1 MQEPSTIINL
11 FDRSPKEYDSGAA
24 QLSSPYLYQVQLLE
38 IDASVL
44 RLLGFLF
51 FSFSSCNMTLSTDS
65 TAAFQDE
72 TRVLSIAVMG
82 PTGTGKSSFIN
93 MMSGSHLQVGKHL
106 ESCTSDVQIS
116 DPFELDGQVINL
128 IDTPGFDDTTLSEH
142 SVLNLIAAFLSKSY
156 DQGKRLAGVVY
167 LHRILDNR
175 VGGISAR
182 SFRLFR
188 SLCGEPSLRS
198 VIIATTMWDAIEEP
212 IGSERE
218 KELCAKDIFFKPAL
232 ARGAR
237 MTRYHNTLESGRE
250 ILRAIL
256 KQGRDAP
263 VALQIQEEL
272 HSGMQISETRAGQEL
287 GRELF
292 EQMERHRVEMHG
304 LLEEIQRATQERD
317 DESKHELNEERRRL
331 ELTMSKMQI
340 DTAGIV
346 AGYRD
351 ALGRMEERLRLAEA
365 AAQMFKQSHPL
376 AGFASNRRTTPEAP
390 KGPDDRSMPE
400 ENSSYAPIVQAVAAT
415 ENSNAVLEGKLA
427 AAIPIVG
434 LWGKLAV
441 MLAPFSLTW
450 R

>member
-1 MQEPSTIINL
+1 
-11 FDRSPKEYDSGAA
+11 
-24 QLSSPYLYQVQLLE
+24 
-38 IDASVL
+38 
-44 RLLGFLF
+44 
-51 FSFSSCNMTLSTDS
+51 
-65 TAAFQDE
+65 
-72 TRVLSIAVMG
+72 MG
-82 PTGTGKSSFIN
+82 PTGTGKSSVRPSIYLGLTLRALFTRQTQFIN
-93 MMSGSHLQVGKHL
+93 MMSGSNLKIGKHL

-116 DPFELDGQVINL
+116 DPFELDGRIINL
-128 IDTPGFDDTTLSEH
+128 IDTPGFDDTTLSEYDI
-142 SVLNLIAAFLSKSY
+142 LNLIAAFLSRSYVPSHISYCYLQYSKTILRRY

-188 SLCGEPSLRS
+188 SLCGDTSLRS
-198 VIIATTMWDAIEEP
+198 VVIATTMWNAVEES

-218 KELCAKDIFFKPAL
+218 KELCAKDVFFKPAL

-237 MTRYHNTLESGRE
+237 MARYHNTFESGQE

-256 KQGRDAP
+256 MQGKDAP
-263 VALQIQEEL
+263 VTLQIQEEL
-272 HSGMQISETRAGQEL
+272 HSGMDISETRAGQEL

-292 EQMERHRVEMHG
+292 EQMERHRAEMHG
-304 LLEEIQRATQERD
+304 LLEDIQRATQEKD
-317 DESKHELNEERRRL
+317 DESRHELVEERQRL
-331 ELTMSKMQI
+331 ELTMSKIQI
-340 DTAGIV
+340 DTADIV

-365 AAQMFKQSHPL
+365 AAQMFKNSHPPTGL
-376 AGFASNRRTTPEAP
+376 ASNKRA
-390 KGPDDRSMPE
+390 GPDVPREDEDHIPSA